1 MELDRDLPLLIGL
14 VVAMAAAVFVAAAEA
29 ALLRMPRVRAMSLA
43 ATGGRRSKRLE
54 ALVVDLPQVLS
65 AILLAALL
73 SQISAATVV
82 GILAER
88 WFGSLGVTVSSIGL
102 TLVLFIYGEAIPK
115 TYAVRH
121 ADQVALALAVPVS
134 LLERLLRPVVRV
146 LTWLADLQMPGRG
159 ITTSPTVT
167 EDELRRLASHA
178 AVEGEITE
186 TDREL
191 IERAFRFGDRRVDDV
206 MVPRPDIV
214 AIPSRASIADSIG
227 LVLDSG
233 HRRLPV
239 FEDDIEDITG
249 VVRLRDLVAVPGDR
263 RAAVEVGVVAQEP
276 LVVPESKRV
285 FALLNEMQ
293 ETGVHLAVVVDEFGG
308 TAGIVT
314 LEDIAEEL
322 LGSLRAE
329 PTPDEIIELG
339 EGRWSFAASVPVE
352 DLAYTTGAKLPDGD
366 WNTVAGLVM
375 ALAGT
380 LPQLGDVV
388 ETDGLRL
395 RVAGLRGRRITRV
408 EVTIRDPRDSR

>member
-14 VVAMAAAVFVAAAEA
+14 LVAMVAAVFVAAAEA

-43 ATGGRRSKRLE
+43 AKGGRRSKRL
-54 ALVVDLPQVLS
+54 ADLVLDLPRVLS

-73 SQISAATVV
+73 SQITAATLV

-88 WFGSLGVTVSSIGL
+88 WFGSLGVTLSSVGL
-102 TLVLFIYGEAIPK
+102 TVVLFIYGEAIPK

-134 LLERLLRPVVRV
+134 VLERLLRPVVRV

-159 ITTSPTVT
+159 VTTSPTVT

-214 AIPSRASIADSIG
+214 AIRSTGSIADSIG
-227 LVLDSG
+227 VVLDSG

-239 FEDDIEDITG
+239 FDNDIENITG
-249 VVRLRDLVAVPGDR
+249 VVRLRNLVAVPADR
-263 RAAVEVGVVAQEP
+263 RGAVEVGAVSQEP
-276 LVVPESKRV
+276 LVVPKSKRV
-285 FALLNEMQ
+285 FALLSEMQ
-293 ETGVHLAVVVDEFGG
+293 ESGIHLAVVVDEFGG

-329 PTPDEIIELG
+329 PTPDEIIELE

-352 DLAYTTGAKLPDGD
+352 DLAYTTGAELPSGD
-366 WNTVAGLVM
+366 WNTVAGLVL

-380 LPQLGDVV
+380 LPRLGDVV
-388 ETDGLRL
+388 QTGGLRL

-408 EVTIRDPRDSR
+408 EVTIRD

>member
-1 MELDRDLPLLIGL
+1 MSLDRDLPLLIGL
-14 VVAMAAAVFVAAAEA
+14 LVAMAAAVFVAAAEA
-29 ALLRMPRVRAMSLA
+29 ALLRTPRVRAMSIA
-43 ATGGRRSKRLE
+43 ASGGRRGRRLAE
-54 ALVVDLPQVLS
+54 LVGDLPRVLS

-73 SQISAATVV
+73 SQISAATLV
-82 GILAER
+82 GLLAER
-88 WFGSLGVTVSSIGL
+88 WFGSLGVTLSSAAL
-102 TLVLFIYGEAIPK
+102 TVVLFIYGEAIPK

-121 ADQVALALAVPVS
+121 ADRVALALALPVS
-134 LLERLLRPVVRV
+134 VLERALRPIVRV

-159 ITTSPTVT
+159 VTTSPTVT

-178 AVEGEITE
+178 AIEGQITE
-186 TDREL
+186 DDREL

-214 AIPSRASIADSIG
+214 AVPSTTSIASSIG
-227 LVLDSG
+227 VVLDSG

-239 FEDDIEDITG
+239 YEHDIENITG
-249 VVRLRDLVAVPGDR
+249 VVRLRDLVGVPEHR
-263 RAAVEVGVVAQEP
+263 RATVEVGVVAHEP

-293 ETGVHLAVVVDEFGG
+293 DTGVHLAVVVDEFGG

-329 PTPDEIIELG
+329 PVGEEIVEV
-339 EGRWSFAASVPVE
+339 EDGRWSFAASVPVE
-352 DLAYTTGAKLPDGD
+352 DLEYVTDAKLPAGD

-375 ALAGT
+375 GLAGH
-380 LPQLGDVV
+380 LPSFGDSV
-388 ETDGLRL
+388 ETEGLRL
-395 RVAGLRGRRITRV
+395 RVIGLRGRRITRV
-408 EVTIRDPRDSR
+408 EVTIL